1 MGHKM
6 QLKKLI
12 IESNIPEKEFIESL
26 FNMKYSGVDEN
37 HIVLF
42 LSLHSMVNEW
52 KYDKVVYYLNLLDIK
67 REE

>member
-26 FNMKYSGVDEN
+26 FNMK
-37 HIVLF
+37 
-42 LSLHSMVNEW
+42 
-52 KYDKVVYYLNLLDIK
+52 
-67 REE
+67 